1 MGQKH
6 AFLEFIEKIGH
17 EFLLSLY
24 YLVCS
29 CTNPILEKILVSEI
43 WAKVFY
49 RQSFS
54 RNFSLTMSLEMIYGI
69 ELNNQVCLYFG
80 MVVGSLIKLWI
91 TWLDFIEKIFGC
103 KNLGDVQKTGISEFI
118 ENVGG

>member
-6 AFLEFIEKIGH
+6 AFLEVIEKIGH

-29 CTNPILEKILVSEI
+29 CTNPILETILVSEI

-49 RQSFS
+49 RQSLW
-54 RNFSLTMSLEMIYGI
+54 RNFSLTMFLEMIYGI
-69 ELNNQVCLYFG
+69 ELDN
-80 MVVGSLIKLWI
+80 
-91 TWLDFIEKIFGC
+91 
-103 KNLGDVQKTGISEFI
+103 
-118 ENVGG
+118 

>member
-6 AFLEFIEKIGH
+6 AFLEVIEKIGH

-29 CTNPILEKILVSEI
+29 CRNPILEKILVSEI

-49 RQSFS
+49 RESFW
-54 RNFSLTMSLEMIYGI
+54 RNFSLTMSLEIIYGI
-69 ELNNQVCLYFG
+69 ELNN
-80 MVVGSLIKLWI
+80 
-91 TWLDFIEKIFGC
+91 
-103 KNLGDVQKTGISEFI
+103 
-118 ENVGG
+118 

>member
-6 AFLEFIEKIGH
+6 AFFEFIEKIGH

-29 CTNPILEKILVSEI
+29 CRNPILDKILVSEI

-49 RQSFS
+49 RESFW
-54 RNFSLTMSLEMIYGI
+54 RNFSLTMSLEIIYGI
-69 ELNNQVCLYFG
+69 ELNN
-80 MVVGSLIKLWI
+80 
-91 TWLDFIEKIFGC
+91 
-103 KNLGDVQKTGISEFI
+103 
-118 ENVGG
+118 